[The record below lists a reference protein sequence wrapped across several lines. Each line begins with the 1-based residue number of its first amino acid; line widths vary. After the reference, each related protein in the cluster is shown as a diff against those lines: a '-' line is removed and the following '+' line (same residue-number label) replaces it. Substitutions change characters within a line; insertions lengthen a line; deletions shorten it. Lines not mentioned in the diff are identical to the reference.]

1 MTALTVTTGQG
12 VCRSQYLETM
22 RFSVRC
28 GLLLL
33 LSTLAATPAMG
44 QIGNWLELDGLSGH
58 VQVPDHEDLDAG
70 IGEDLTI
77 TVWIRSSQ
85 SGDYPRIVHKRV
97 NGASTGYELMAN
109 PTGNF
114 AVNFENTQ
122 NNNVGSPAWS
132 EAVILDGNWHHL
144 AMVVDASDHSN
155 RLYIDGAL
163 AESCTSIDS
172 QIGSTDFSNDIDLYF
187 GYDTEYDTYFEGA
200 MDEVRYWSFPM
211 TVDDIATDMGMAL
224 TGDEPGLIAA
234 WDFESVDSGSAADVM
249 GVHDGSIQGG
259 AVVVDPDAPM
269 QYAGTTLIQREIPVG
284 IGALNQGIV
293 GVNIQTTGTSNPLTV
308 SAMDVTLDGTSN
320 LGDMDQVHVFFTGG
334 SNRFSDDLLFG
345 SSPPGA
351 GTVEVSGE
359 QTLDHGDNH
368 FWIACDVA
376 LTAMEGGALDAG
388 CVSVVL
394 DGATTAVSP
403 SEVEGSSPI
412 LIEHKALFSGGDY
425 GSGFFRI
432 PAIAT
437 AMDGS
442 LVVISDARYN
452 SAGDLP
458 NDIDLMVKRSE
469 DQGATWSE
477 ASILAD
483 FGTYGAG
490 DACLVTDKTSGD
502 LITLFPSHNGFFQ
515 STPNNRIRMQM
526 ARSTDH
532 GVTWSDPVDI
542 SDMIYGPG
550 WYANFVTSG
559 AMHQL
564 ASGRIVAAAV
574 VRTGPSTALSDL
586 ENYMIYSDDGGYTWA
601 CMPNPA
607 SSSANEA
614 KLVELVNGDLMM
626 NIRAFNNRKIAISH
640 DGGQSWDDTYVQ
652 EDLIDPFVNGELIR
666 YTSIHDGF
674 DQNRLLFSIAAS
686 TVRENMTVHLSYDEG
701 DTWNVS
707 KVIYPGPSAYSALTV
722 LDDGT
727 IGLFYENGEYET
739 YQMYFARFSL
749 EWLTDGADAW
759 VPAGLSEGHAAP
771 PAFQVSP
778 NPTTG
783 TSALTFTLDR
793 SARIRSHILDE
804 RGAVVDT
811 VVQGQFSEGQHS
823 VPIDLGHL
831 PAAHYFIEMD
841 IEGRKAAQQIVLIK

>member
-1 MTALTVTTGQG
+1 M
-12 VCRSQYLETM
+12 
-22 RFSVRC
+22 
-28 GLLLL
+28 
-33 LSTLAATPAMG
+33 
-44 QIGNWLELDGLSGH
+44 
-58 VQVPDHEDLDAG
+58 G

-77 TVWIRSSQ
+77 TVWMRSNQ
-85 SGDYPRIVHKRV
+85 TGDFPRIVHKRV
-97 NGASTGYELMAN
+97 SGASTGYELMAN

-144 AMVVDASDHSN
+144 AMVVNSSDHSN
-155 RLYIDGAL
+155 KLYIDGAL
-163 AESCTSIDS
+163 AAACTRIDD
-172 QIGSTDFSNDIDLYF
+172 QIGSTDFSNNIDLYF
-187 GYDTEYDTYFEGA
+187 GYDTDYDTYFQGA
-200 MDEVRYWSFPM
+200 IDELRYWSSPM
-211 TVDDIATDMGMAL
+211 TVDDIIADMGTAL
-224 TGDEPGLIAA
+224 TSVEPGLIAA
-234 WDFESVDSGSAADVM
+234 WDFESAASGLASDLT
-249 GVHDGSIQGG
+249 GLHDGSIQGG

-269 QYAGTTLIQREIPVG
+269 QHTGTTLFQREIPVG

-293 GVNIQTTGTSNPLTV
+293 GVNIQTSGTSSPLTV
-308 SAMDVTLDGTSN
+308 SAINVTLDGTTN
-320 LGDMDQVHVFFTGG
+320 LNDIDQVHLYYTGG
-334 SNRFSDDLLFG
+334 SNRFSDDLLYG
-345 SSPPGA
+345 SSLPGSGA
-351 GTVEVSGE
+351 VEISGE
-359 QTLDHGDNH
+359 QTLNLGDNH
-368 FWIACDVA
+368 FWITYDVA
-376 LTAMEGGALDAG
+376 STAMEGGALDAG

-403 SEVEGSSPI
+403 SDVDGSSPI
-412 LIEHKALFSGGDY
+412 LIEHRALFSGGDY
-425 GSGFFRI
+425 GSGYFRI
-432 PAIAT
+432 PAITT
-437 AMDGS
+437 ASDGA

-452 SAGDLP
+452 SSGDLP
-458 NDIDLMVKRSE
+458 NDIDLMVRRSE

-490 DACLVTDKTSGD
+490 DACLVTDKISGD
-502 LITLFPSHNGFFQ
+502 LISLFPSHNGFFQ
-515 STPNNRIRMQM
+515 STPSNRIRMQM
-526 ARSTDH
+526 ARSADN
-532 GVTWSDPVDI
+532 GVTWSTPVDI

-559 AMHQL
+559 AMHQM

-574 VRTGPSTALSDL
+574 VRTGPSTALSGL
-586 ENYMIYSDDGGYTWA
+586 KNYMIYSDDAGYTWDY
-601 CMPNPA
+601 MPNPA

-640 DGGQSWDDTYVQ
+640 DGGQSWDAPYMQ

-666 YTSIHDGF
+666 YTSINEGF

-686 TVRENMTVHLSYDEG
+686 TIRENMTVYLSYDEG
-701 DTWNVS
+701 DTWSVS
-707 KVIYPGPSAYSALTV
+707 KVIYPGPAAYSALTV

-759 VPAGLSEGHAAP
+759 LPAQLSEVHANAP
-771 PAFQVSP
+771 TFQVSP

-783 TSALTFTLDR
+783 ASLLTFTLNQP
-793 SARIRSHILDE
+793 ARIRSHILDE

-811 VVQGQFSEGQHS
+811 VVQEQFPAGRHS
-823 VPIDLGHL
+823 VQINLGHL
-831 PAAHYFIEMD
+831 PAAYYFIELD
-841 IEGRKAAQQIVLIK
+841 VEGQKTAQQIVLIK